1 MMAYVYCMNDL
12 YYADKD
18 SFIEI
23 SRDTCDGVKRE
34 LMADD
39 EFWDPYRG
47 IVSDIY
53 NFVYDKLL
61 KMVGQKNGI
70 HSYNGVVKLLVSG
83 YNEQF

>member
-1 MMAYVYCMNDL
+1 L

-39 EFWDPYRG
+39 EFWEPYRG